1 MSALAEQV
9 NPLPIPQ
16 VNEEQA
22 HVLGKAFWKLVQ
34 LYQFSRTEQAT
45 LLGIKA
51 NRERLNS
58 LEKQNTIPVDPDKF
72 LRVSHLLGIHRNL
85 RILYPHN
92 REIVYSWMKTPR
104 ELFHGVSAIEFI
116 EEDPLNSLP
125 RLFTVRRTLDQIRCG
140 M

>member
-1 MSALAEQV
+1 MSALAEQLH
-9 NPLPIPQ
+9 PLPIPK

-34 LYQFSRTEQAT
+34 LYEFSRAEQAT

-92 REIVYSWMKTPR
+92 REIVYRWMKTPR
-104 ELFHGVSAIEFI
+104 DLFHGASAIEFI
-116 EEDPLNSLP
+116 EADPLNSLP